1 MESQASSLRRLTAA
15 LGDCVV
21 AGGEETESAQN
32 ALGSNDE
39 ASGIL
44 THLSSRLEHVGEM
57 MSLLG
62 HRRNSVL
69 LPTAQE
75 ILDQNRTIH
84 QADATPRRTTT
95 SGL

>member
-39 ASGIL
+39 ARWNSD
-44 THLSSRLEHVGEM
+44 TPFLEARTRWGDDVAAGPPTE
-57 MSLLG
+57 LG
-62 HRRNSVL
+62 
-69 LPTAQE
+69 TAS
-75 ILDQNRTIH
+75 DSTG
-84 QADATPRRTTT
+84 D
-95 SGL
+95 S